1 MTELHFYCYV
11 DSEEKLPLC
20 SLGLDPRVIDLFV
33 RNGIIEVEEEAIHAG
48 ELLRIKKILRLKR
61 FFGVNLSGA
70 AIIVDLL
77 ERLENMQREI
87 DQLREGR

>member
-11 DSEEKLPLC
+11 DSDEKLPLC
-20 SLGLDPRVIDLFV
+20 SLGLDPRVIELFV
-33 RNGIIEVEEEAIHAG
+33 RNGIIEVEEETIHAG
-48 ELLRIKKILRLKR
+48 ELLRIKKILRLKK
-61 FFGVNLSGA
+61 FFRVNLSGA

-77 ERLENMQREI
+77 ERLENMQTEI